1 MADGAHFGGQIFL
14 FDAFHSS
21 LMTRSKLTLASFI
34 EMGKQTAYSF
44 GEDRIY
50 RHAAAL
56 AYFTVFSISPL
67 LVVII
72 AVAAIVLRDQAGVVG
87 AIQGQIQD
95 TVGPTAGKAI
105 EEMIQGANQHG
116 ASAARPI
123 TATIIALGVAI
134 WGATGLFGALQD
146 SLNNIWGVVPKP
158 TEGVTNFI
166 RTRVVSFAMVLG
178 VGFLLLVS
186 LVLSTVFAALSGV
199 AGNVL
204 GHSAVVAWLLNFL
217 LGLIVSTLLFA
228 AIFKVLPDADL
239 QWRDVGVGAIVTG
252 VLFSLGRLALSFY
265 LGKESMTSAYGSAG
279 ALVVLLLWVNY
290 AATILF
296 IGAEFTKAYA
306 NILGSKIK
314 PSSHAI
320 AVDSPEALAAGI
332 SGAPSSPS
340 AIQSASAKPS
350 AALAKV
356 SVANAT
362 TSTKA
367 TGATV
372 VKAELTPEK
381 RAALERDRKLDFEH
395 TLSVV
400 AGAGLVVLW
409 VLRKRSKS
417 Q

>member
-1 MADGAHFGGQIFL
+1 
-14 FDAFHSS
+14 
-21 LMTRSKLTLASFI
+21 MTRSKLTPASFI
-34 EMGKQTAYSF
+34 EMGKQTASAF

-67 LVVII
+67 LIVII
-72 AVAAIVLRDQAGVVG
+72 SVAALVFHRQASTVDAIRDQ
-87 AIQGQIQD
+87 IQG

-105 EEMIQGANQHG
+105 EGMIQSANQHG
-116 ASAARPI
+116 ANETRPI
-123 TATIIALGVAI
+123 AATLIALGVAI

-166 RTRVVSFAMVLG
+166 RTRIVSFAMVLG
-178 VGFLLLVS
+178 IGFLLLVS
-186 LVLSTVFAALSGV
+186 LVLSTVFAALSGAASGV
-199 AGNVL
+199 V
-204 GHSAVVAWLLNFL
+204 GHSAIIAWLLNFL
-217 LGLIVSTLLFA
+217 LGLLVSTLLFA

-252 VLFSLGRLALSFY
+252 VLFSLGRLVLTIYLS
-265 LGKESMTSAYGSAG
+265 KETFTSAYGSAG

-296 IGAEFTKAYA
+296 AGAEFTKAYA

-314 PSSHAI
+314 PSAHAI

-332 SGAPSSPS
+332 KSGPSSPPT
-340 AIQSASAKPS
+340 IQSASAKPG

-356 SVANAT
+356 SVANGT
-362 TSTKA
+362 TSTNA

-372 VKAELTPEK
+372 VKSQLTPEK
-381 RAALERDRKLDFEH
+381 RAALERDRKLDVEH
-395 TLSVV
+395 ALSVV

-417 Q
+417 E